1 MYNNFLYDPYRLDN
15 AESHSLA
22 ILFHC
27 NGSVSLLPWFIVFFC
42 RFYLFPPRRWVQPLV
57 GITNYTGSTLISDHI
72 IDIYNYFIQDPY
84 RLDCL
89 VSYSLRIYSNT
100 MTPYQQRYFFV
111 FLWLFTLNGCEYSLV
126 SLIISGVRFWAIIL
140 LLHINIYYVTL
151 ILSIFWRHIL

>member
-84 RLDCL
+84 RLDCV
-89 VSYSLRIYSNT
+89 VSYSLAVLFQNNGAVSPPPWVIVVLS
-100 MTPYQQRYFFV
+100 FLFV
-111 FLWLFTLNGCEYSLV
+111 SSLRM
-126 SLIISGVRFWAIIL
+126 SA
-140 LLHINIYYVTL
+140 T
-151 ILSIFWRHIL
+151 IFWYWRLHWKYFSG